1 MQLPTLDFHTAFG
14 MTALSGWSL
23 VGLLWL
29 VGRNFPRQGVA
40 WVMASVFM
48 FGTGYFFMALATTL
62 PTVPAM
68 VTAYVCIGF
77 GSSLVAVGINRFRRK
92 PWGWQDGL
100 LLAIPVVFPLLWTAI
115 AGPNFLLRARLSNS
129 GFLVQMALLSLL
141 LWRTRL
147 LVTGHGWKV
156 MLIAV
161 LVQVLSVLPLAL
173 MGRPPSPAG
182 NVSLSLTAQ
191 LIPWVICIVMFL
203 NLQVSVLAF
212 LMMLQDRRNDEER
225 QAAEI
230 DVLTQLPNRRS
241 LERQMLAA
249 LPLVYRQGGSVA
261 IVLLDIDHFKQVNDN
276 YGHDVGDQVLQHVAG
291 LLRAEVRQGEL
302 LARYG
307 GEEFVIILPYAN
319 VDAASTLAAR
329 VVDKVRKAP
338 IAIQGELHTMT
349 VSAGVHVQRLAPGQ
363 RQLPATAQWPDWVR
377 AADGAMYEAKHAGR
391 NRFVVSQTSHQ

>member
-1 MQLPTLDFHTAFG
+1 MLLPTLNPETAFAI
-14 MTALSGWSL
+14 TALSSWAL
-23 VGLLWL
+23 VGLLWV
-29 VGRNFPRQGVA
+29 VGRSYQRQGVA
-40 WVMASVFM
+40 WIMGSLSCFGIGYLLIALSNALPTQAALLSSYAILSLGSALASVGIRRFLLRPWSAVDNALL
-48 FGTGYFFMALATTL
+48 ALA
-62 PTVPAM
+62 
-68 VTAYVCIGF
+68 
-77 GSSLVAVGINRFRRK
+77 LV
-92 PWGWQDGL
+92 L
-100 LLAIPVVFPLLWTAI
+100 PLLWAAI
-115 AGPNFLLRARLSNS
+115 AGGEFAQRVRLTNL
-129 GFLVQMALLSLL
+129 GFVIQIVVLCTVI
-141 LWRTRL
+141 WRGRQAIA
-147 LVTGHGWKV
+147 GNGWKA
-156 MLIAV
+156 MLVGAII
-161 LVQVLSVLPLAL
+161 QGLSVLPFAL
-173 MGRPPSPAG
+173 PGAPPSTVDHIPQ
-182 NVSLSLTAQ
+182 SLPEQVVAWGL
-191 LIPWVICIVMFL
+191 CIVMFL
-203 NLQVSVLAF
+203 NLQLSALSF

-241 LERQMLAA
+241 LERQLLAT

-349 VSAGVHVQRLAPGQ
+349 VSAGVHVQRLAAGQ

-377 AADGAMYEAKHAGR
+377 EADGAMYEAKHAGR